1 MSRLLASFH
10 VASWTRLLFFSIV
23 DLLMNT
29 YSVELQSLLFL
40 DKLCRFVLSPSFIKQ
55 SNPLTQMRLITPSSY
70 EAKATVTGGTAATA
84 EI

>member
-55 SNPLTQMRLITPSSY
+55 SNPLTQMRLITSSSY
-70 EAKATVTGGTAATA
+70 SYSYSYWHHSYS
-84 EI
+84 